1 MRKGGNTQNLTP
13 FKKGESGNP
22 NGRPRKL
29 PELDKLLAEVLG
41 EDPSDPDAKSEAKE
55 VLKRLIK
62 SAKEGN
68 VQAQIAVLD
77 RAYGKPKQS
86 TELTGANGGP
96 IDISFDVNK
105 LSTDEAAAL
114 LDLIEKAKE

>member
-1 MRKGGNTQNLTP
+1 MKGNPNISKHG

-41 EDPSDPDAKSEAKE
+41 EDPDDPEAKSAAKE
-55 VLKRLIK
+55 VFEKLIAT
-62 SAKEGN
+62 AKKGN

-77 RAYGKPKQS
+77 RAYGKPKQQ

-96 IDISFDVNK
+96 LAVSFDVNK
-105 LSTDEAAAL
+105 LTTDEAAAL

>member
-77 RAYGKPKQS
+77 RAYGKPKQQ
-86 TELTGANGGP
+86 TELTGANGANLFSVTPASAERIDALLAAINGP
-96 IDISFDVNK
+96 IDKD
-105 LSTDEAAAL
+105 
-114 LDLIEKAKE
+114 